1 MSFSTFTSSRARSH
15 ARPSGATTQQGVV
28 LVVSLVML
36 MIISML
42 TVYAMRSSTSAET
55 VANNVRITAMGT
67 QSAEIALRYCEEAT
81 IQIASSAVTLTS
93 VPTIQN
99 FSSPPLWQNL
109 TNWDGTRT
117 GVFVVPASAVNQ
129 AGLSSAY
136 NRAPE
141 CLVEQLPMANAD
153 STTNTTASFVITA
166 RGFGPDVAAGTGR
179 PAGSEVWL
187 QSTLQLN

>member
-1 MSFSTFTSSRARSH
+1 MRFSTFTSCPHHLGNRH
-15 ARPSGATTQQGVV
+15 SGARAQRGVV
-28 LVVSLVML
+28 LVVSLMML

-93 VPTIQN
+93 VPSIQN
-99 FSSPPLWQNL
+99 YSSPPLWQNL
-109 TNWDGTRT
+109 TNWDNTRT
-117 GVFVVPASAVNQ
+117 GVFVVPTAAVNQ

-166 RGFGPDVAAGTGR
+166 RGFGPEVAAGTGR
-179 PAGSEVWL
+179 PTGSEVWL

>member
-1 MSFSTFTSSRARSH
+1 MRARARSH
-15 ARPSGATTQQGVV
+15 GAPGQQGIV
-28 LVVSLVML
+28 LVVSLILL

-55 VANNVRITAMGT
+55 ISNNVRITALGT

-93 VPTIQN
+93 VPTIQA
-99 FSSPPLWQNL
+99 SSIPPLWQNL
-109 TNWDGTRT
+109 TNWDSTRT
-117 GVFVVPASAVNQ
+117 GVFVVPATAVNQ
-129 AGLSSAY
+129 TGLSGTY

-166 RGFGPDVAAGTGR
+166 RGFGPDVATGTGR
-179 PAGSEVWL
+179 PSGSEVWL

>member
-1 MSFSTFTSSRARSH
+1 MNIGFPGQYHDSE
-15 ARPSGATTQQGVV
+15 SGLYYNWHRYYDPRVGR
-28 LVVSLVML
+28 
-36 MIISML
+36 
-42 TVYAMRSSTSAET
+42 Y
-55 VANNVRITAMGT
+55 T
-67 QSAEIALRYCEEAT
+67 QSDPIGLEGGINTYAYVGGNPISYVDPDGLRGLMPQGT
-81 IQIASSAVTLTS
+81 IYRGTGDINGQIWIGNQMRNGA
-93 VPTIQN
+93 IQN

-109 TNWDGTRT
+109 TNWDNTRT
-117 GVFVVPASAVNQ
+117 GVFVVPATAVNQ

-166 RGFGPDVAAGTGR
+166 RGFGPEVAAGTGR

>member
-1 MSFSTFTSSRARSH
+1 MSLSISKSSRRRTDT
-15 ARPSGATTQQGVV
+15 RPSRSTGQHGVV
-28 LVVSLVML
+28 LIVSLVML

-55 VANNVRITAMGT
+55 MANNVRITAMGT

-81 IQIASSAVTLTS
+81 IQIASSAVTLSS

-109 TNWDGTRT
+109 TNWDNTRT
-117 GVFVVPASAVNQ
+117 GVFVVPATAVNQ

-166 RGFGPDVAAGTGR
+166 RGFGPEVAAGTGR